1 MINHTLQRAI
11 SILLIFCVLMQS
23 FSRLSIIAGYELNKD
38 IIARVLCINKAEP
51 ENTCQGKCYLTKQLK
66 QADKH
71 EHLPSGNSKVKADVL
86 FIHQLK
92 DFHFTGLIALI
103 TPVSF
108 YLSHTYASP
117 SPSIFTPP
125 KV

>member
-1 MINHTLQRAI
+1 MQRAI

-51 ENTCQGKCYLTKQLK
+51 ENTCQGKCYLAKQLK

-71 EHLPSGNSKVKADVL
+71 EHLPSGNVKAKADVL
-86 FIHQLK
+86 FIHQGIN
-92 DFHFTGLIALI
+92 FRFTGLIALI

-108 YLSHTYASP
+108 YLSCTYTAP
-117 SPSIFTPP
+117 SQAVFTPP